1 MKLVLPEEI
10 SSSLEL
16 PRLGADG
23 GQLET
28 SLPGRVGGF
37 VKLKKEN
44 QVRMLIRGHCRPML
58 KFKDSSFKTSR
69 AQMVSLILSNRRFFE
84 CMKK

>member
-1 MKLVLPEEI
+1 MKLVLPDEI

-16 PRLGADG
+16 PKLGADG

-58 KFKDSSFKTSR
+58 KFKDSSFKT
-69 AQMVSLILSNRRFFE
+69 QMVGLILSNRRFFE